1 MFWNTVSP
9 LLKSILSDLM
19 KEQLFS
25 PFRLVGGTALSL
37 QFGHRLSVD
46 IDLFTDVEYG
56 SISFKKI
63 RDFLENKYP
72 YCSYRDVDLV
82 SFGTF
87 FEVGMSKDDFVKID
101 VYYTDKFVFNQL
113 IDDNVRMATAEEII
127 AMKLEVINNKGR
139 KKDFWDIHLFLENY
153 TFEQFIELYEKRYPY
168 GNSKTIKQQLLDFE
182 LADNDFDPICLL
194 NKEWE
199 LIKYDFVEKL
209 N

>member
-1 MFWNTVSP
+1 
-9 LLKSILSDLM
+9 
-19 KEQLFS
+19 
-25 PFRLVGGTALSL
+25 
-37 QFGHRLSVD
+37 
-46 IDLFTDVEYG
+46 
-56 SISFKKI
+56 
-63 RDFLENKYP
+63 
-72 YCSYRDVDLV
+72 
-82 SFGTF
+82 
-87 FEVGMSKDDFVKID
+87 
-101 VYYTDKFVFNQL
+101 
-113 IDDNVRMATAEEII
+113 MATVEEII

>member
-1 MFWNTVSP
+1 MYWNTVSP

-19 KEQLFS
+19 KEELFT

-46 IDLFTDVEYG
+46 IDLFTDHEYG
-56 SISFKKI
+56 SIDFKKI

-139 KKDFWDIHLFLENY
+139 KKDFWDIHFFLENY
-153 TFEQFIELYEKRYPY
+153 TLEQFIELYEKRYPY
-168 GNSKTIKQQLLDFE
+168 GNSKIIEQQLLDFE

-199 LIKYDFVEKL
+199 LIKYDFVEKFS
-209 N
+209 

>member
-19 KEQLFS
+19 KEELFT

-46 IDLFTDVEYG
+46 IDLFTDHEYG
-56 SISFKKI
+56 SIDFKKI
-63 RDFLENKYP
+63 RDFLEIKYP

-101 VYYTDKFVFNQL
+101 FYYTDKFVFNQL
-113 IDDNVRMATAEEII
+113 IINDIRMATAEEII

>member
-19 KEQLFS
+19 KEELFT

-46 IDLFTDVEYG
+46 IDLFTDHEYG
-56 SISFKKI
+56 SIDFKKI
-63 RDFLENKYP
+63 RDFLEIKYP

-101 VYYTDKFVFNQL
+101 FYYTDKFVFNQL
-113 IDDNVRMATAEEII
+113 IINDIRMATAEEII

-139 KKDFWDIHLFLENY
+139 KKDFWDIHFFLENY
-153 TFEQFIELYEKRYPY
+153 TFEQFIQLYEKRYPY
-168 GNSKTIKQQLLDFE
+168 NISKTIKQQLLDFE

-199 LIKYDFVEKL
+199 LIKYDLFEKFT
-209 N
+209 

>member
-19 KEQLFS
+19 KEELFT

-46 IDLFTDVEYG
+46 IDLFTDHEYG
-56 SISFKKI
+56 SIDFKKI

-101 VYYTDKFVFNQL
+101 FYYTDKFVFNQL
-113 IDDNVRMATAEEII
+113 IINDIRMATAEEII

>member
-19 KEQLFS
+19 KEELFT

-46 IDLFTDVEYG
+46 IDLFTDHEYG
-56 SISFKKI
+56 SIDFKKI

>member
-1 MFWNTVSP
+1 MYWNTVSP
-9 LLKSILSDLM
+9 LLKSILLDLM
-19 KEQLFS
+19 EVKLFA

-46 IDLFTDVEYG
+46 IDLFTDDEYG
-56 SISFKKI
+56 SIDFKKI

-101 VYYTDKFVFNQL
+101 VYYTDTFVFNQ
-113 IDDNVRMATAEEII
+113 IIVDNVKMATSEEII

-139 KKDFWDIHLFLENY
+139 KKDFWDIHFFLENY
-153 TFEQFIELYEKRYPY
+153 TLQKFIELYEKRYPF
-168 GNSKTIKQQLLDFE
+168 NDSSNLKKQLTDFE
-182 LADNDFDPICLL
+182 LSDTDFDPICLL
-194 NKEWE
+194 NKDWE
-199 LIKYDFVEKL
+199 LIKYDFVEKIK
-209 N
+209 

>member
-19 KEQLFS
+19 KEELFT

-46 IDLFTDVEYG
+46 IDLFTNHEYG
-56 SISFKKI
+56 SIDFKKI

-113 IDDNVRMATAEEII
+113 IDDNVRMATVEEII